1 MQYYLNMQPQETSVV
16 KNLDFSD
23 ADRFFKT
30 IGEVSA
36 EIGIPPHVLRF
47 WESKFLNIKPH
58 KRKGGHRYYSKVDVE
73 AIHEI
78 KKLLYEQGYTIK
90 GAQKYLREKGYMQ
103 HTEAQDQQSLFSE
116 EKHED
121 NLDITPNGTTQN
133 NFAQPDLLETA
144 KNAIDS
150 VDPRAVKLLLRE
162 LEDIKKALE
171 N

>member
-1 MQYYLNMQPQETSVV
+1 MQPHESSVM
-16 KNLDFSD
+16 KALDFSE

-36 EIGIPPHVLRF
+36 EISIPPHVLRF

-73 AIHEI
+73 AIYEI
-78 KKLLYEQGYTIK
+78 KRLLYEEGYTIK

-103 HTEAQDQQSLFSE
+103 QHEAQDQQSLFSQKAQE
-116 EKHED
+116 EKIQAENSSSD
-121 NLDITPNGTTQN
+121 S
-133 NFAQPDLLETA
+133 FAQQDLLETV
-144 KNAIDS
+144 NNTIDS
-150 VDPRAVKLLLRE
+150 VDPRAVKMLLKE
-162 LEDIKKALE
+162 LESIKKALE